1 MNEADTYTKE
11 LLTLLI
17 DQGLACC
24 VILDLL
30 LVDYLS
36 YSSAELFGYSKN
48 IISLRH
54 TNSLWNKSR
63 RRHELTS
70 LTTCQAS
77 LAMACSIRCIVRSR
91 PSTSIIWKRG
101 GVALLPLIA
110 TRIEPKSC
118 PAFSPTSAASSR
130 MGGSMTLC
138 SHCSIPPMRLRAYD
152 KAARVRF
159 AFMPF

>member
-17 DQGLACC
+17 DQVLACR

-63 RRHELTS
+63 RRRELTG

-77 LAMACSIRCIVRSR
+77 LAMPFSLRYNLRS
-91 PSTSIIWKRG
+91 P
-101 GVALLPLIA
+101 P
-110 TRIEPKSC
+110 
-118 PAFSPTSAASSR
+118 
-130 MGGSMTLC
+130 
-138 SHCSIPPMRLRAYD
+138 IPPT
-152 KAARVRF
+152 F
-159 AFMPF
+159 SQ